1 MARVSGLVHDSRNQ
15 REVVVTVLSHIHG
28 IATLV
33 TIVCCLSTYIED

>member
-28 IATLV
+28 IATL
-33 TIVCCLSTYIED
+33 CQFANC